1 VATRKRGIRFQGS
14 VYRAHNPEWSWDP
27 LSGAGAKLHGGR
39 FNRRG
44 LAALYTSLDV
54 LVAVREASPL
64 GAPFHPLTLCE
75 YRVDC
80 EGIFDTRDRKA
91 MKREKVSKAELE
103 CPSWNQEM
111 LDGNVPASQQLADR
125 LIARGYV
132 GMLVRSFAQGV
143 SPEDMNL
150 VLWKWTKRRP
160 HGYAV
165 RSGSEVAEGWFV
177 VGEVACS
184 NG

>member
-1 VATRKRGIRFQGS
+1 MATRKRGIRFQGA

-27 LSGAGAKLHGGR
+27 LSGAGARLHGGR

-44 LAALYTSLDV
+44 LSALYTSLDV

-64 GAPFHPLTLCE
+64 GTPFHPVTLCQ

-80 EGIFDTRDRKA
+80 EDLLDTRDRKA
-91 MKREKVSKAELE
+91 MKRERITQGELE

-111 LDGNVPASQQLADR
+111 LEGKVPASQQLADR
-125 LIARGYV
+125 LLAKGYA
-132 GMLVRSFAQGV
+132 GMLVRSFVHGAG
-143 SPEDMNL
+143 SEDINL

-160 HGYAV
+160 HKVTLFDPDNRLPKDASSW
-165 RSGSEVAEGWFV
+165 RK
-177 VGEVACS
+177 
-184 NG
+184 

>member
-1 VATRKRGIRFQGS
+1 MATPKRGIRFQES
-14 VYRAHNPEWSWDP
+14 VYRAHNPEWAWDP

-44 LAALYTSLDV
+44 QPALYTSLDV

-80 EGIFDTRDRKA
+80 MNIFDTRDSKA
-91 MKREKVSKAELE
+91 MRREKVSRGELE

-111 LDGNVPASQQLADR
+111 LDGQVPASHQLADR
-125 LIARGYV
+125 LIARGYA
-132 GMLVRSFAQGV
+132 GMVVRSFALGAG
-143 SPEDMNL
+143 PEDMNL

-160 HGYAV
+160 HKV
-165 RSGSEVAEGWFV
+165 TLFDPDHRLPRDDSSWRE
-177 VGEVACS
+177 
-184 NG
+184 

>member
-1 VATRKRGIRFQGS
+1 MATRKRGIRFQGA

-27 LSGAGAKLHGGR
+27 LSGAGARLHGGR

-44 LAALYTSLDV
+44 LSALYTSLDV

-64 GAPFHPLTLCE
+64 GAPFHPLTLCQ

-80 EGIFDTRDRKA
+80 EDILDTRDRKA
-91 MKREKVSKAELE
+91 MKRERITQGELE

-111 LDGNVPASQQLADR
+111 LEGKVPASQQLADR
-125 LIARGYV
+125 LLAKGYA
-132 GMLVRSFAQGV
+132 GMLVRSFVHGV
-143 SPEDMNL
+143 GSEDINL

-160 HGYAV
+160 HKVTLFDPDHRLPKDASSW
-165 RSGSEVAEGWFV
+165 RT
-177 VGEVACS
+177 
-184 NG
+184 

>member
-1 VATRKRGIRFQGS
+1 

-27 LSGAGAKLHGGR
+27 LSGAGARLHGGR

-44 LAALYTSLDV
+44 LSTLYTSLDV

-64 GAPFHPLTLCE
+64 GTPFHPVTLCQ

-80 EGIFDTRDRKA
+80 EDLLDTRDRKA
-91 MKREKVSKAELE
+91 VKRERITQGELE

-111 LDGNVPASQQLADR
+111 LEGKVPASQQLADR
-125 LIARGYV
+125 LLAKGYA
-132 GMLVRSFAQGV
+132 GMLVRNFVHGAGS
-143 SPEDMNL
+143 EDINL

-160 HGYAV
+160 HKVTLFDPDHRLPKDASSW
-165 RSGSEVAEGWFV
+165 RK
-177 VGEVACS
+177 
-184 NG
+184 

>member
-1 VATRKRGIRFQGS
+1 MQIMRVKRSSLTRRANNRCHKIGIRNCLPKAFF
-14 VYRAHNPEWSWDP
+14 D
-27 LSGAGAKLHGGR
+27 
-39 FNRRG
+39 
-44 LAALYTSLDV
+44 
-54 LVAVREASPL
+54 L

-91 MKREKVSKAELE
+91 MKRERVSKAELE

-111 LDGNVPASQQLADR
+111 LDGKVPASQQLADR

-160 HGYAV
+160 HKV
-165 RSGSEVAEGWFV
+165 TLFDPDERLPRDGSSWGK
-177 VGEVACS
+177 
-184 NG
+184 

>member
-1 VATRKRGIRFQGS
+1 MVTRRRGIRFQGS
-14 VYRAHNPEWSWDP
+14 VYRAHNPEWAWDP

-44 LAALYTSLDV
+44 RAALYTSRDV

-64 GAPFHPLTLCE
+64 GAPFHPLTLCQ

-80 EGIFDTRDRKA
+80 ENVFDTRDPKA
-91 MKREKVSKAELE
+91 LKREKVSPRELE

-111 LDGNVPASQQLADR
+111 LEGRVPSSQELAER
-125 LIARGYV
+125 LIDRGYAA
-132 GMLVRSFAQGV
+132 MIVRSFAHGTG
-143 SPEDMNL
+143 PEDMNL

-160 HGYAV
+160 HKVTLFDPDHRLPKNASSW
-165 RSGSEVAEGWFV
+165 RK
-177 VGEVACS
+177 
-184 NG
+184 

>member
-1 VATRKRGIRFQGS
+1 MATRKRGIRFQGA

-39 FNRRG
+39 FNRPG
-44 LAALYTSLDV
+44 LSALYTSLDV

-64 GAPFHPLTLCE
+64 GAPFHPLTLCQ

-80 EGIFDTRDRKA
+80 DDIFDTHDPKA
-91 MKREKVSKAELE
+91 MKRERVTRSELD

-111 LDGNVPASQQLADR
+111 LEAKVPASQQLADR
-125 LIARGYV
+125 LLTKGYV
-132 GMLVRSFAQGV
+132 GILVRSFAQGAG
-143 SPEDMNL
+143 PEDMNL

-160 HGYAV
+160 HKITLFDPDH
-165 RSGSEVAEGWFV
+165 RLPRNDSPWSK
-177 VGEVACS
+177 
-184 NG
+184 